1 MQFNELKQAV
11 AVISADDRLAL
22 TAYLRHLDRVDTDA
36 NREALSEANRQI
48 DAGDFVTLEQLRRV
62 HAILLAEG
70 L

>member
-1 MQFNELKQAV
+1 MQLDELKQAV